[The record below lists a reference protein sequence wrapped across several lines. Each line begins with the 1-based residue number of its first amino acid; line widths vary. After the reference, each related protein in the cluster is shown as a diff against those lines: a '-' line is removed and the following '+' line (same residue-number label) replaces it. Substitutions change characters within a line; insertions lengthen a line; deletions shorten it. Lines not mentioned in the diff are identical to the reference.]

1 MRVEML
7 ERKIME
13 HMQKVEKYREI
24 YRKEKKEEIFDAL
37 AMNCFQTINYLIDIG
52 ELAAKRV
59 DKNTYFSTY
68 VDIFEVLK
76 RKGIIDE
83 DELRLISSLISYRN
97 KISHQYH
104 IVSERELMLMSFYCS
119 HLSEV
124 VKKIT
129 SIAKS

>member
-1 MRVEML
+1 LRN
-7 ERKIME
+7 I
-13 HMQKVEKYREI
+13 EKSI
-24 YRKEKKEEIFDAL
+24 EKKKKKKIFDAL

-68 VDIFEVLK
+68 ADIFEVLK

-119 HLSEV
+119 QLSKV
-124 VKKIT
+124 VKKMT
-129 SIAKS
+129 SVAKS